1 MYLLESD
8 WICSCNNYS
17 SQRSCCQN
25 LNRIVFRSYS
35 SSEIKYLIKLTYYIT
50 NIQAS
55 DIEKFKAEMYF
66 IIQIYL
72 KIKSLYQIVFKIIY
86 LVTSQFS
93 TKNL

>member
-55 DIEKFKAEMYF
+55 DIEKFKAKMFF
-66 IIQIYL
+66 II
-72 KIKSLYQIVFKIIY
+72 
-86 LVTSQFS
+86 
-93 TKNL
+93 KNLFKN